1 MTKCPICEQ
10 GTLKPVMEEHKMFG
24 VSLGKYAGEK
34 CTNCGEVFTDSSVI
48 KKIEIAAKQKGIWGL
63 GKKTKIAK
71 AGNSLAVR
79 IPQEL
84 AKYLKLKI
92 GKETYI
98 HPEENKLV
106 IEVCE

>member
-1 MTKCPICEQ
+1 
-10 GTLKPVMEEHKMFG
+10 MFG
-24 VSLGKYAGEK
+24 VILGNYPGEK
-34 CTNCGEVFTDSSVI
+34 CTSCGEVFTDSSVMER
-48 KKIEIAAKQKGIWGL
+48 IETVAKQKGIWGL

-79 IPQEL
+79 IPQEV

-92 GKETYI
+92 GKEAYI
-98 HPEENKLV
+98 HPEQNKLV